1 MRVGA
6 YLSLSGRGWWGGGGH
21 LLTFSAFRM
30 GAYSRLGA
38 YSNKYGNSQQDR
50 ILKLMAAH
58 YLLSGLLVFINHDSL
73 WIQHE
78 DIHGQPLGRH
88 PQWVGVRY

>member
-1 MRVGA
+1 
-6 YLSLSGRGWWGGGGH
+6 
-21 LLTFSAFRM
+21 M
-30 GAYSRLGA
+30 GANSRVGA
-38 YSNKYGNSQQDR
+38 YSNKYGNSQQHR

-58 YLLSGLLVFINHDSL
+58 YLLSGLLVCINHDFL